1 MNAGEI
7 ALLAWNDYVGM
18 TRCRSVPAD
27 AIHDRMQAGLG
38 WAVAGQAMTPF
49 GDIAPNPWGPTTEVR
64 QIPVADSLVR
74 IDMWADAPALHMY
87 LCDSKNPDGS
97 DWDCCTRSF
106 LRSALADLRAETG
119 LEFMAAFEH
128 EFLLIGDDLPW
139 APPFSIDAVRNA
151 ASFTAEIAQALGEA
165 GLAPETIEPE
175 YGVHQYEVT
184 VAPALGVVAGDRAI
198 LTREVIR
205 EVARRRGMR
214 ASFSPKPTM
223 DGVGNGSHVH
233 FSFVDNEGR
242 NATFDPSEETEV
254 SRVAQHFIGGVLRHI
269 QALTALTAPS
279 PVSYL
284 RLGPQHWSC
293 GYASFGIQNRETAI
307 RVCPSTETDPA
318 KRARSF
324 NLEFRP
330 PDPTAS
336 PYLVLGAMVRAGLAG
351 IRDELPLPAI
361 CTKDPAELTDAER
374 AELGITPLPGSFAEA
389 LAALE
394 ADAEAMSW
402 MSPNMRES
410 YLSVKKTELRLTES
424 LTPEEVCDMYGRV
437 Y

>member
-1 MNAGEI
+1 MTTGEI

-18 TRCRSVPAD
+18 TRCRSVPVD
-27 AIHDRMQAGLG
+27 VIHDRMHTGLG

-49 GDIAPNPWGPTTEVR
+49 GEIAPNPWGPTTEVR
-64 QIPVADSLVR
+64 QIPVAESLVR
-74 IDMWADAPALHMY
+74 IDMWADAPPFHIY
-87 LCDSKNPDGS
+87 LCDSKNPDGT
-97 DWDCCTRSF
+97 DWDCCARAF
-106 LRSALADLRAETG
+106 LRAALDDLQQETG

-128 EFLLIGDDLPW
+128 EFLLMAEGLPW

-151 ASFTAEIAQALGEA
+151 ATFTADIARALQEA
-165 GLAPETIEPE
+165 GLAPETVEPE

-184 VAPALGVVAGDRAI
+184 VSPAIGVAAGDRAI

-205 EVARRRGMR
+205 EVARRMGDRV
-214 ASFSPKPTM
+214 SFSPKPTP

-233 FSFVDNEGR
+233 FSFIDNEGR
-242 NATFDPSEETEV
+242 NATFDPTEPTEV

-336 PYLVLGAMVRAGLAG
+336 PYLVLGALVRAGLAG

-361 CTKDPAELTDAER
+361 CTKDPGELTESER
-374 AELGITPLPGSFAEA
+374 AALGITPLPRSFAEA

-394 ADAEAMSW
+394 ADAEVMSW

-410 YLSVKKTELRLTES
+410 YLSIKKAELSLTES
-424 LTPEEVCDMYGRV
+424 LTPTEICDLYRGV